1 MPFAMLHRH
10 ILALALTAATGSAA
24 VAAASATEDGVC
36 GPDTETRLDVTVT
49 NVRSGDGNVTITLY
63 GDDPDDFLASG
74 TKIVRHRV
82 PAVEG
87 ATPDCL
93 ALPGP
98 GTYAIAVY
106 HDEDGDRDFG
116 RNLIGMPTEG
126 YGVSNNPKIGLLP
139 PDFEEVK
146 FDVEEGENALSINLK
161 Y

>member
-1 MPFAMLHRH
+1 MLRRH
-10 ILALALTAATGSAA
+10 LSALCLSLATGSGAI
-24 VAAASATEDGVC
+24 AAASAAEDGVC
-36 GPDTETRLDVTVT
+36 GPDTATRLDVTVT

-74 TKIVRHRV
+74 TKIMRHRV

-106 HDEDGDRDFG
+106 HDEDGDRDFD
-116 RNLIGMPTEG
+116 RNLIGLPTEG
-126 YGVSNNPKIGLLP
+126 YGVSNNPRIGLMP
-139 PDFEEVK
+139 PGFDEVR
-146 FDVEEGENALSINLK
+146 FDVVEGDNALSITMN